1 MPHPAIVIPVIS
13 PRAIGTAMMNPRRGE
28 HPDRQLLFLQ
38 ELINANVAGD
48 VAEVASGIWAIH
60 GDIPVDRDVIMAEFD
75 SYDQAR
81 IALDRLLQG
90 MVHTRRRP

>member
-1 MPHPAIVIPVIS
+1 M
-13 PRAIGTAMMNPRRGE
+13 RAIGTSMMSPQLTG

-60 GDIPVDRDVIMAEFD
+60 GEIPVDRDVILAEFS
-75 SYDQAR
+75 SYDQA
-81 IALDRLLQG
+81 IVALDQLLHW
-90 MVHTRRRP
+90 MTRTTDH